1 MDFKLHKILLITSIS
16 IIGATSCK
24 NNTTSKEIDV
34 VSNNT
39 DELYY
44 SSTQFINDQ
53 WNTNKQQP
61 YVVLR
66 VVNENGKSDSAYL
79 QQDEK
84 LFKEFS
90 KYFVAADIAKKEFL
104 GKYNYSE
111 NFDQESGFAFL
122 TYTAKDPE
130 LFTQKVEIS
139 MDPYSSKIIAV
150 YIETKDEGIF
160 SSNNQKILYTID
172 KGIFIQEY
180 SKTLFSDRKERKLA
194 YLYKY

>member
-1 MDFKLHKILLITSIS
+1 LILTNKFRIMDFKLHKILLITSIS
-16 IIGATSCK
+16 LICATSCK
-24 NNTTSKEIDV
+24 NNNTSNEIDV
-34 VSNNT
+34 ASNNT

-90 KYFVAADIAKKEFL
+90 NYFVAADIAKKEFL

-122 TYTAKDPE
+122 TYTAKD
-130 LFTQKVEIS
+130 
-139 MDPYSSKIIAV
+139 
-150 YIETKDEGIF
+150 
-160 SSNNQKILYTID
+160 
-172 KGIFIQEY
+172 
-180 SKTLFSDRKERKLA
+180 
-194 YLYKY
+194 